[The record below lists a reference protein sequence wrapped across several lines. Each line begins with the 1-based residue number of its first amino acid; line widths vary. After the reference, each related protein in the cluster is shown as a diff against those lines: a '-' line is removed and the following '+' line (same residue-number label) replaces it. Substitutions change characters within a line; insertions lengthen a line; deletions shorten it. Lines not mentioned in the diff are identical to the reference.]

1 MKSEVEVMD
10 DGFRWRKYG
19 KKSVK
24 NSPNP
29 RYNKITHTVFGGT
42 LFNLQIPSMK
52 VYKFLRICVSV

>member
-1 MKSEVEVMD
+1 MD

-29 RYNKITHTVFGGT
+29 RYTMYCLWGA
-42 LFNLQIPSMK
+42 LFNSL
-52 VYKFLRICVSV
+52 VLHTEVLKFCVSAYL